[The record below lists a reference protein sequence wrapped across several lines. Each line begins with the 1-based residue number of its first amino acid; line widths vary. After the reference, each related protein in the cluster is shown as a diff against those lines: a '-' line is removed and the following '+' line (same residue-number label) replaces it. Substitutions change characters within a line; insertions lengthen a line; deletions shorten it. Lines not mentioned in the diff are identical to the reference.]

1 MRPRTT
7 TATAIFALAALLAAC
22 TSSTTGTPSVV
33 PGPTTSSG
41 PGASS
46 SGGPGENDTFG
57 APRVSVP
64 LDAGR
69 FLSQPCSVL
78 TTAQLSR
85 FNISKPGEPDTDSQV
100 AKASGPG
107 CSWKA
112 DGEPFRGLDMSF
124 LTGNKKGLSDIYRG
138 QKENDQF
145 AYFEETTVDGYP
157 AVFADGT
164 DARSQGSCGSGRS
177 VGLGSRRRSS
187 GRPRTFRLGAGGR
200 SPCRATK
207 SSAQCVGSGSPR
219 ARCGSAVR
227 PSRCVRSS

>member
-1 MRPRTT
+1 VRPRTT
-7 TATAIFALAALLAAC
+7 TAAAIFALAALLTAC
-22 TSSTTGTPSVV
+22 TTSTTGTPSVA

-41 PGASS
+41 HGASS
-46 SGGPGENDTFG
+46 SGGPGGNDTFG

-78 TTAQLSR
+78 STAQLSR

-112 DGEPFRGLDMSF
+112 DGEPFRGLDVSF

-138 QKENDQF
+138 QKQNDQF

-164 DARSQGSCGSGRS
+164 DGRSQGSCDIKVGISDALAFRAGELSG
-177 VGLGSRRRSS
+177 GSRGPASCD
-187 GRPRTFRLGAGGR
+187 GAKELAAAVIATLKGG
-200 SPCRATK
+200 S
-207 SSAQCVGSGSPR
+207 
-219 ARCGSAVR
+219 
-227 PSRCVRSS
+227 